1 MNNIKDKAVTHNSNV
16 TAEKLNVLTSLVN
29 TGKNANVLLTIAK
42 AMMKGNDLPK
52 WALTLTVNHFEALFN
67 LSEKSLSKCCSVDS
81 YHDIRSMVNIH
92 LKDQVIT
99 SVMYET
105 LNSILTVK
113 KFQNVEIL
121 LTIKAKY
128 EAMQVT
134 KGIMNAF
141 ASVGAHEVSE
151 NVTVP
156 KAKIDLSALT
166 QILNDLELD
175 EVRLMT
181 EVLQGRLLDLESKQD
196 ELDKVA

>member
-1 MNNIKDKAVTHNSNV
+1 MNNIKDKAVTYNSNV

-29 TGKNANVLLTIAK
+29 TGKNANVLLLIAK

-52 WALTLTVNHFEALFN
+52 WALTLTVKHFEDLFN

-81 YHDIRSMVNIH
+81 YHNIRSMVNIH

-128 EAMQVT
+128 EAMQVA
-134 KGIMNAF
+134 KGIRNAF
-141 ASVGAHEVSE
+141 ASVGAYA
-151 NVTVP
+151 VTPDVAVP
-156 KAKIDLSALT
+156 KAKIDLSVLT
-166 QILNDLELD
+166 QTLNDLDID
-175 EVRLMT
+175 EARLMM
-181 EVLQGRLLDLESKQD
+181 
-196 ELDKVA
+196 

>member
-1 MNNIKDKAVTHNSNV
+1 MNNIKDKAVTYNSNV

-42 AMMKGNDLPK
+42 AMIKGKDLPK

-92 LKDQVIT
+92 LKDKVIT

>member
-1 MNNIKDKAVTHNSNV
+1 MNNIKDKAVTYNSNV

-42 AMMKGNDLPK
+42 AMIKGSDLPK

-67 LSEKSLSKCCSVDS
+67 LNEKSLSKCCSVDS

-128 EAMQVT
+128 EAMQVA

-141 ASVGAHEVSE
+141 ASVGAYA
-151 NVTVP
+151 VTPDVAVP
-156 KAKIDLSALT
+156 KAKIDLSVLT
-166 QILNDLELD
+166 QTLNDLDID
-175 EVRLMT
+175 EARLML
-181 EVLQGRLLDLESKQD
+181 EVLQGRLLGLEPKQD

>member
-1 MNNIKDKAVTHNSNV
+1 MNNIKDKAVTYNSNV

-29 TGKNANVLLTIAK
+29 TGKNAHVLLTIAK

-52 WALTLTVNHFEALFN
+52 WALTLTVKHFEELFN

-128 EAMQVT
+128 EAMQVA
-134 KGIMNAF
+134 KGILSAF
-141 ASVGAHEVSE
+141 ASVGAHEVSQ
-151 NVTVP
+151 NVVVP

-166 QILNDLELD
+166 QTLNDLELD
-175 EVRLMT
+175 EVRLMM
-181 EVLQGRLLDLESKQD
+181 EVLQGRLLGLEPKQA

>member
-1 MNNIKDKAVTHNSNV
+1 MNNIKDKAVTYNSNV

-42 AMMKGNDLPK
+42 AMIKGKDLPK

-92 LKDQVIT
+92 LKDKVIT

-134 KGIMNAF
+134 KGILIAF

>member
-1 MNNIKDKAVTHNSNV
+1 MNNIEDKAMTYNSNV

-42 AMMKGNDLPK
+42 AMMKGKDLPK
-52 WALTLTVNHFEALFN
+52 WALTLTVKHFEEVFN

-81 YHDIRSMVNIH
+81 YHDIRSMINIH

-128 EAMQVT
+128 EAMQVA

-141 ASVGAHEVSE
+141 ASVGAYA
-151 NVTVP
+151 VTPDVAVP
-156 KAKIDLSALT
+156 KAKIDLSVLT
-166 QILNDLELD
+166 QTLNDLDID
-175 EVRLMT
+175 EARLML
-181 EVLQGRLLDLESKQD
+181 EVLQGRLLGLEPKQD

>member
-1 MNNIKDKAVTHNSNV
+1 MNNIKDKAMTYNSNV

-92 LKDQVIT
+92 LKDKVIT

>member
-1 MNNIKDKAVTHNSNV
+1 MNNLEDKAVTYNSNV

-42 AMMKGNDLPK
+42 AMMRGNELPK
-52 WALTLTVNHFEALFN
+52 WALTLTVKHFEELFN

-99 SVMYET
+99 SVMYEK
-105 LNSILTVK
+105 LNSVLTVK

-134 KGIMNAF
+134 KGMMNAF
-141 ASVGAHEVSE
+141 ASVGAHV
-151 NVTVP
+151 VTPDVVVP
-156 KAKIDLSALT
+156 KAKIDLSVLT
-166 QILNDLELD
+166 QTLNDLDID
-175 EVRLMT
+175 EARLML
-181 EVLQGRLLDLESKQD
+181 EVLQGRLLSLEPKQD

>member
-1 MNNIKDKAVTHNSNV
+1 MNNIKDKAVTYNSNV
-16 TAEKLNVLTSLVN
+16 TAEKLNVLTSVVN
-29 TGKNANVLLTIAK
+29 TGKNANVLLIIAK

-92 LKDQVIT
+92 LKDKVIT

-128 EAMQVT
+128 EAMQMA
-134 KGIMNAF
+134 KGIRNAF
-141 ASVGAHEVSE
+141 ASVGAYA
-151 NVTVP
+151 VTPDVAVP
-156 KAKIDLSALT
+156 KAKIDLSVLT
-166 QILNDLELD
+166 QTLNDLDID
-175 EVRLMT
+175 EARLMM
-181 EVLQGRLLDLESKQD
+181 EVLQGRLLGLEPKQD

>member
-1 MNNIKDKAVTHNSNV
+1 MNNIKDKAVTYNSNV

>member
-1 MNNIKDKAVTHNSNV
+1 MNNIKDKAVAYNSNV

-42 AMMKGNDLPK
+42 AMIKGNELPK

-92 LKDQVIT
+92 LKDKVIT

-166 QILNDLELD
+166 QTLNDLELD
-175 EVRLMT
+175 EVRLMM
-181 EVLQGRLLDLESKQD
+181 EVLQGRLLGLEPKQD